1 MTKYGK
7 IKKLA
12 SELDISKREATD
24 LLRRAKYDLNDA
36 RDLYHIDKLGID
48 LKTLTSALNEV
59 YEAFSRLGEAIV
71 EAFDRVGEAMSY
83 YVNRRETEK
92 RILELIEA
100 TQEQNNETD
109 DEKKEEQ
116 EAKNE

>member
-36 RDLYHIDKLGID
+36 RDLYYIDKLGID
-48 LKTLTSALNEV
+48 LNALTSALNGV
-59 YEAFSRLGEAIV
+59 YEAFSRLGEAIL
-71 EAFDRVGEAMSY
+71 EAFDRVGEAISY
-83 YVNRRETEK
+83 YVNSRDTEK

-100 TQEQNNETD
+100 TQEKNNETD
-109 DEKKEEQ
+109 EEKSGEQ